1 MNNSTN
7 TGNYAWNTQQ
17 NESKYHDSFNYQ
29 NYEDIWPSL
38 AVFSPELGTEA
49 PQQAREPCET
59 VFVKLSCKWVKI
71 PFFLC
76 FKPNTYGCGSNTVS
90 AQYVTQLWSKMVGC
104 KLLNLNSGPKRT

>member
-29 NYEDIWPSL
+29 NYEDTWPSL

-71 PFFLC
+71 PFSFALN
-76 FKPNTYGCGSNTVS
+76 PILMVVE
-90 AQYVTQLWSKMVGC
+90 VTQCLHNTG
-104 KLLNLNSGPKRT
+104 LNYGRKWLVANC